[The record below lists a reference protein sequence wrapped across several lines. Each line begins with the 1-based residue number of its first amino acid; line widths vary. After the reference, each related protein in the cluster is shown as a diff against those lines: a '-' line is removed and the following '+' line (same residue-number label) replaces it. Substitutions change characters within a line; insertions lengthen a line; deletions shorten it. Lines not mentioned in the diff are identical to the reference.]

1 MNQEEL
7 GAPLRRDIRLLG
19 DLLGR
24 VIIQEAGAAVF
35 GREEELRALCK
46 AMRAGGGPEVEA
58 RVLEIVRS
66 IGTDEAEPL
75 IRAFTIY
82 FQLVNVCEQHHRTR
96 RRRAYQADPQAPP
109 QRESLEETLTG
120 LQRAGATAEEIQ
132 QIILTLSIEIVL
144 TAHPT
149 EPAREAA
156 LQKHIEIARCL
167 DALDRTTMTPE
178 ERAETHRRLHQLV
191 LLLWQTEEIRSR
203 PPEVL
208 DEVKNGL
215 FYVEHVLLD
224 QLPALYQRGERL
236 LARLYPGHTF
246 TVPAFLRF
254 ASWIGG
260 DADGNPGV
268 TAEVTRQTLMLQK
281 RTALR
286 HYRAAVFGLANEFSQ
301 SSRLVQIAECLARS
315 LADDEALMPDITAAV
330 GERSAGEPYRRKF
343 THIWHRLSFTLDK
356 LEGKPAAAPYA
367 CSADLLTD
375 LRAVE
380 DSLRATGKGVLV
392 EGALRTLILQVD
404 AFGFRLMA
412 LDLRQHS
419 DKLEAALASRLAPVL
434 QADYRTLDEEARLA
448 LLRHALEEGLP
459 ESPPAG
465 VWSDDDE
472 VGRSLALITWA
483 EEHIE
488 PGAIGSYIV
497 SMTHRISH
505 ILGAL
510 ALCGSTPGLQI
521 VPLFETIDDLRRAPE
536 LLRALLAEPLYRR
549 HVRSC
554 GDRQRLMLGYSDSSK
569 DGGYLTSSWE
579 LYKAQEALRCVGED
593 TGVAIEIFHGRGGTV
608 GRGGGPAY
616 RAILAQ
622 PPGTVRGRLRLTEQ
636 GEVINL
642 KYGLPAIALR
652 TVDTLAAATL
662 RASADDD
669 RADWHV
675 PDRWSAALDTMSDVA
690 QRAYR
695 SLVEDPD
702 FGQYLHEATPL
713 DLIGRLNIGS
723 RPARRTAGTS
733 LADLRAIPWVFA
745 WMQSRHT
752 LPGWYGL
759 GSGIE
764 ALCTGDPH
772 ALALLGELYAGWPFF
787 SSLIDNA
794 MMAMAKADIHI
805 AAHYAGLVQNQA
817 IGQRIFRRI
826 AAEYRLTERH
836 ILALTGLPALL
847 RNTPVLRA
855 SIDRRNPYVDPL
867 SFLQIEL
874 LRRLRSRAGTEEEP
888 HIARL
893 VQLTISG
900 IAAGLRNTG

>member
-1 MNQEEL
+1 MNQEDL

-24 VIIQEAGAAVF
+24 VIIQEAGATVF

-58 RVLEIVRS
+58 RVLEIVRE
-66 IGTDEAEPL
+66 IGTQEAEPL

-96 RRRAYQADPQAPP
+96 RRRAHLAQPHAPP
-109 QRESLEETLTG
+109 QRESLDEALHR
-120 LQRAGATAEEIQ
+120 LQRRGAAVADVQEALDSLEVE
-132 QIILTLSIEIVL
+132 LVL

-149 EPAREAA
+149 EPVREAA
-156 LQKHIEIARCL
+156 LQKHIAIAQCL
-167 DALDRTTMTPE
+167 DTLDRTALTPD
-178 ERAETHRRLHQLV
+178 ERAAVIKRLHQLV
-191 LLLWQTEEIRSR
+191 LLLWQTEEIRPR

-224 QLPALYQRGERL
+224 QVPALYERCERL
-236 LARLYPGHTF
+236 LASLYPGHRF

-260 DADGNPGV
+260 DADGNPSV
-268 TAEVTRQTLMLQK
+268 TADVTMQTLILQK
-281 RTALR
+281 RLAIR
-286 HYRAAVFGLANEFSQ
+286 HYQSMVYTLANEFSQ
-301 SSRLVQIAECLARS
+301 SDRLAPISPELEHS
-315 LADDEALMPDITAAV
+315 LRADELLMPQVAASV
-330 GERSAGEPYRRKF
+330 AERSGHEPYRRKY
-343 THIWHRLSFTLDK
+343 THIWHRLGHTLDA
-356 LEGKPAAAPYA
+356 LEGRPAPAPYA
-367 CSADLLTD
+367 NGDELLADLL
-375 LRAVE
+375 AVE
-380 DSLRATGKGVLV
+380 SSLVASGRRVLV
-392 EGALRTLILQVD
+392 EGQLRTLIRQVEV
-404 AFGFRLMA
+404 FGLRL
-412 LDLRQHS
+412 LTIDLRQHS
-419 DKLEAALASRLAPVL
+419 DRLTAALAVKLHTL
-434 QADYRTLDEEARLA
+434 IGCDYR
-448 LLRHALEEGLP
+448 ALEEPGRLTALRRALDEGLP
-459 ESPPAG
+459 AETDAESTP
-465 VWSDDDE
+465 E
-472 VGRSLALITWA
+472 VCDLLRSCGLAAWA
-483 EEHIE
+483 ERAIE
-488 PGAIGSYIV
+488 PGAISSYIV
-497 SMTHRISH
+497 SMTHSASDIM
-505 ILGAL
+505 GAL
-510 ALCGSTPGLQI
+510 VLCDAVPGLQI
-521 VPLFETIDDLRRAPE
+521 VPLFETIDDLSRAPE
-536 LLRALLAEPLYRR
+536 LMRTLLAEPLYRR
-549 HVRSC
+549 HLKTC

-579 LYKAQEALRCVGED
+579 LYKAQEALLGVAQEM
-593 TGVAIEIFHGRGGTV
+593 GVAIDLFHGRGGTV

-616 RAILAQ
+616 QAILAQ

-652 TVDTLAAATL
+652 TIDSVAAATL
-662 RASADDD
+662 LASSPFGLAEV
-669 RADWHV
+669 AV
-675 PDRWSAALDTMSDVA
+675 PQEWRDALEIISEAA
-690 QRAYR
+690 QCAYR
-695 SLVEDPD
+695 SLIDDPD
-702 FGQYLHEATPL
+702 FAQYLHQATPL

-723 RPARRTAGTS
+723 RPARRTAS
-733 LADLRAIPWVFA
+733 ASIADLRAIPWVFA

-764 ALCTGDPH
+764 AFCAATPEADRILRD
-772 ALALLGELYAGWPFF
+772 LYSQWPFF
-787 SSLIDNA
+787 RSVIDNA

-817 IGQRIFRRI
+817 LGQRMFKRI
-826 AAEYRLTERH
+826 ATEFRSTERH
-836 ILALTGLPALL
+836 ILALTGLTALL
-847 RNTPVLRA
+847 QNTPVLRA

-874 LRRLRSRAGTEEEP
+874 LRRLRSRAGTDEEP
-888 HIARL
+888 AIART